1 MAESTTDKKY
11 YLDDAGLGILW
22 AKIKSAYALNS
33 DVVKGIQI
41 QGNSIT
47 LTNGI
52 ANIQQFKGASSDGAG
67 TAGVVPAPKMGE
79 QDEFLRADGNWAY
92 VKGTQVS
99 TKNTLTEGT
108 AIGTLTID
116 GKDITLYTPTIKVI
130 TGSGQGVVDQT
141 SSQLTNG
148 NVFLNTVDSNSGVT
162 SSHKIYGSH
171 YASVTTDNTG
181 GIIIDV
187 NIGSASVSG
196 PGLMTASQVS
206 KLNNTMSKTEIVS
219 RIEGYGYQTQTQVKS
234 LIANAQHM
242 SKQVVDTLPDTGRDN
257 VLYLVPNNSDITR
270 NIYDEYMWISK
281 GDSSN
286 FEKIGSTST
295 DLSGYYNSSNFT
307 PLDKTQIDNICTV

>member
-41 QGNSIT
+41 QGSSIT

-79 QDEFLRADGNWAY
+79 QDEFLRADGSWAY

-116 GKDITLYTPTIKVI
+116 GKDITLYTPTIKMI
-130 TGSGQGVVDQT
+130 TGNGPGVVDQ
-141 SSQLTNG
+141 SSSKLTNE
-148 NVFLNTVDSNSGVT
+148 NVYLNTVDSNSGVT
-162 SSHKIYGSH
+162 SSHRIYGINQ
-171 YASVTTDNTG
+171 ASVTTG
-181 GIIIDV
+181 SKGEIIINV
-187 NIGSASVSG
+187 NIGEAATGKS
-196 PGLMTASQVS
+196 GLMTADQVDQ
-206 KLNNTMSKTEIVS
+206 LNNTMSKTEIANK
-219 RIEGYGYQTQTQVKS
+219 IEGYGYQTQTQVKS

-242 SKQVVDTLPDTGRDN
+242 SKQVVDTLPDTGKDN

-281 GDSSN
+281 GDYSS

-307 PLDKTQIDNICTV
+307 PMDKNQIDKICTV